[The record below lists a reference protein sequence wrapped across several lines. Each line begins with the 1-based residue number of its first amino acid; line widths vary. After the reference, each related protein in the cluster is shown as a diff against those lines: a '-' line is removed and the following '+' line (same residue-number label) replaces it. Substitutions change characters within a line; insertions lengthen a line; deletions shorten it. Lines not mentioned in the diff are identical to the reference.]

1 METPGILPQTAF
13 SGNRKIEAALDAGDG
28 LCNNRLRLRAPRV
41 RGPPPRPRLPDPTK
55 PPTQE
60 KPMKNTKKLSAFTLI
75 ELLIVI
81 AIIGILATLM
91 FPAIQGAMNQAQG
104 VKVGN
109 NGRSIVTAIIAAN
122 IERES
127 QSLGSVWPSFAKW
140 NGKKSNEYFKK
151 LLEGEVLDGI
161 TLSTLVGGGVEA
173 AKETSDLNKEGLIWN
188 CLAGIES
195 CDDATPFLWTRNLE
209 GLQPKDFDYS
219 DSDAAQQL
227 KWTDNLNK
235 SGDNEKPFGKT
246 QVITVSKGNAMR
258 TIKAKYLTQ
267 YNFLGGIAITND
279 VANTIAVMEAESGKA
294 ATSEW

>member
-1 METPGILPQTAF
+1 
-13 SGNRKIEAALDAGDG
+13 
-28 LCNNRLRLRAPRV
+28 
-41 RGPPPRPRLPDPTK
+41 
-55 PPTQE
+55 
-60 KPMKNTKKLSAFTLI
+60 MKNKKNLSAFTLI

-127 QSLGSVWPSFAKW
+127 QSLGSVWPSKAKW
-140 NGKKSNEYFKK
+140 DGKKSNDYFKQ
-151 LLEGEVLDGI
+151 LLDQEVLDGI
-161 TLSTLVGGGVEA
+161 TPSTLVGGGVEA
-173 AKETSDLNKEGLIWN
+173 AKTVDDLSKEGVIWN
-188 CLAGIES
+188 CLAGVES

-209 GLQPKDFDYS
+209 GVQPKDFDFS
-219 DSDAAQQL
+219 DADAAQKE
-227 KWTDNLNK
+227 KWTDKLNA
-235 SGDNEKPFGKT
+235 SGNNEKPFGKT

-258 TIKAKYLTQ
+258 TIKAKYLNQ

-279 VANTIAVMEAESGKA
+279 VANTVAVMEAQNGSK
-294 ATSEW
+294 TSSEW